1 MIILR
6 SLENI
11 TPVPNQKAK
20 DFEESF
26 DLNDPYNFFF
36 ERFFSGFLD
45 FNPQHEIDSIK
56 DKIGTHFFSK

>member
-1 MIILR
+1 MIVLT
-6 SLENI
+6 SFENI

-36 ERFFSGFLD
+36 WKIFFPVSWISTL
-45 FNPQHEIDSIK
+45 NMKLIR
-56 DKIGTHFFSK
+56 